1 MTGDNRGRLLDH
13 HRVIGRVLVGV
24 RPHLT
29 IYFSQ
34 GLMPHIFLLAFLALL
49 WLLPAGKVKASSC
62 PQSAPCDQGVAYSG
76 AWDAARSYAIA
87 ASTPSS
93 PFVACEPKHN
103 LPTSQGIGGNYV
115 ALVCNSAGYA
125 VGGPSDGQ
133 FFYGSS
139 CFSRPDGQPGMI
151 NGSLTSTGVCN
162 NGCKMKANLD
172 PSTDFTLT
180 DKANNNA
187 IIIKRGTWVATGETC
202 HDEPAQPPEKPEY
215 CHTVQGGY
223 TVCKSKDQTC
233 VVTPSGFRTCAS
245 DAGNI
250 SGQVATNNQR
260 TEAAGISAPN
270 TSANGPSNRPGENWS
285 QTGGQS
291 ITNNISNV
299 VTNISNYS
307 NSGTP
312 NGNQPVKG
320 DGSAAGG
327 NTDTGTGGSN
337 GTGSGSGDGSGD
349 GNGKDYGSVT
359 GGGSCDAGFACT
371 GGDPV
376 LCSIA
381 QQQFTAR
388 CESESR
394 FGGNASDF
402 PGSGSGDGDD
412 PEQEDVHK
420 SHTFGLGMLDSSGF
434 LGGGSCP
441 DFGSVQVM
449 GVSVDLDADGRFC
462 QIVGVA
468 RACILL
474 FGAFIA
480 ISIVVGR
487 SEPA

>member
-13 HRVIGRVLVGV
+13 HRVIGRVLVSVRTHLTMDLVQRLIFFLLFAALLYSFNSKAADAVDMTCSYSASVTKSYCADQGLAYSAAQAVAQDVKNTYYSTDYRFCPAVSAYSLGYEAGV
-24 RPHLT
+24 RPCNGVGSISDVRYRL
-29 IYFSQ
+29 YQ
-34 GLMPHIFLLAFLALL
+34 
-49 WLLPAGKVKASSC
+49 ASC
-62 PQSAPCDQGVAYSG
+62 
-76 AWDAARSYAIA
+76 
-87 ASTPSS
+87 
-93 PFVACEPKHN
+93 
-103 LPTSQGIGGNYV
+103 L
-115 ALVCNSAGYA
+115 
-125 VGGPSDGQ
+125 
-133 FFYGSS
+133 
-139 CFSRPDGQPGMI
+139 SRPDGQPGMI

-162 NGCKMKANLD
+162 NGCKMKPNLD
-172 PSTDFTLT
+172 PGTDFTLT

-270 TSANGPSNRPGENWS
+270 TPANGPSNRPGENWS

-381 QQQFTAR
+381 QQQFNAR

-402 PGSGSGDGDD
+402 PGNSGGDGDD
-412 PEQEDVHK
+412 PTQDDVHK

-474 FGAFIA
+474 LGAFIA

>member
-1 MTGDNRGRLLDH
+1 MCG
-13 HRVIGRVLVGV
+13 
-24 RPHLT
+24 
-29 IYFSQ
+29 
-34 GLMPHIFLLAFLALL
+34 
-49 WLLPAGKVKASSC
+49 
-62 PQSAPCDQGVAYSG
+62 
-76 AWDAARSYAIA
+76 ARS
-87 ASTPSS
+87 
-93 PFVACEPKHN
+93 
-103 LPTSQGIGGNYV
+103 
-115 ALVCNSAGYA
+115 
-125 VGGPSDGQ
+125 
-133 FFYGSS
+133 GSS
-139 CFSRPDGQPGMI
+139 IDSFGRRVRYYDLSNTCLKRPDGNPGMV
-151 NGSLTSTGVCN
+151 NGQLTSTGVCN

-172 PSTDFTLT
+172 PGTDFTLT

-187 IIIKRGTWVATGETC
+187 ILIKRGTWVAAGGVC
-202 HDEPAQPPEKPEY
+202 SSEPPQPPEKPEY
-215 CHTVQGGY
+215 CHAVQGGY

-245 DAGNI
+245 DVGNI
-250 SGQVATNNQR
+250 TGQVATNNQR

-270 TSANGPSNRPGENWS
+270 TPANGPSNRPGENWS

-291 ITNNISNV
+291 ITNNITNST
-299 VTNISNYS
+299 TNINNYS
-307 NSGTP
+307 NTGTP
-312 NGNQPVKG
+312 NGNHPVKG

-327 NTDTGTGGSN
+327 NKDTGTGGSN
-337 GTGSGSGDGSGD
+337 GSGSGDGSGEGD

-381 QQQFTAR
+381 QQQFNAR

-402 PGSGSGDGDD
+402 PGNSGGDGDD
-412 PEQEDVHK
+412 PTQEDVHK
-420 SHTFGLGMLDSSGF
+420 SHTFGLGMLDNSGF

-468 RACILL
+468 RACLLL

>member
-1 MTGDNRGRLLDH
+1 MFRAQLL
-13 HRVIGRVLVGV
+13 IL
-24 RPHLT
+24 L
-29 IYFSQ
+29 
-34 GLMPHIFLLAFLALL
+34 FLLFFHVSAFAETC
-49 WLLPAGKVKASSC
+49 PMNGSC
-62 PQSAPCDQGVAYSG
+62 DKGTAYS
-76 AWDAARSYAIA
+76 AARARSFANAKEWIDDFGGQVYYEGG
-87 ASTPSS
+87 
-93 PFVACEPKHN
+93 EPKLIADDGHSGYYKCVIYN
-103 LPTSQGIGGNYV
+103 KSHEIV
-115 ALVCNSAGYA
+115 ADCSNDIYYY
-125 VGGPSDGQ
+125 
-133 FFYGSS
+133 FTGS
-139 CFSRPDGQPGMI
+139 CLSRPDGQPGMI
-151 NGSLTSTGVCN
+151 NGTLTSSGVCN

-172 PSTDFTLT
+172 PGTDFTLT
-180 DKANNNA
+180 DKANSNA
-187 IIIKRGTWVATGETC
+187 ILIKRGTWVSTGDTC
-202 HDEPAQPPEKPEY
+202 HDEPAQPPDKPEY

-245 DAGNI
+245 DVGNI
-250 SGQVATNNQR
+250 TGQIATNNQR

-270 TSANGPSNRPGENWS
+270 TPANGPSNRPGENWS

-291 ITNNISNV
+291 ITNNITNST
-299 VTNISNYS
+299 TNINNYS
-307 NSGTP
+307 NTGTP

-327 NTDTGTGGSN
+327 NKDTGTGGSN
-337 GTGSGSGDGSGD
+337 GSGSGDGSGEGD

-381 QQQFTAR
+381 QQQFNAR

-402 PGSGSGDGDD
+402 PGNSGGNGDD
-412 PEQEDVHK
+412 PTQEDVHK
-420 SHTFGLGMLDSSGF
+420 SHTFGLGMLDNSGF

-468 RACILL
+468 RACLLL

>member
-13 HRVIGRVLVGV
+13 HRVTGRVLARVQQV
-24 RPHLT
+24 VT
-29 IYFSQ
+29 ISRILLFVLISFSGNAFSGIIGHTAEGYPIYSDQGDAVSACNSSLNSARSADKPYAFPYSCTQVFTYGYDPGTKLNLLYYRCRINLSSGWSCSSQ
-34 GLMPHIFLLAFLALL
+34 G
-49 WLLPAGKVKASSC
+49 
-62 PQSAPCDQGVAYSG
+62 
-76 AWDAARSYAIA
+76 
-87 ASTPSS
+87 
-93 PFVACEPKHN
+93 E
-103 LPTSQGIGGNYV
+103 
-115 ALVCNSAGYA
+115 
-125 VGGPSDGQ
+125 
-133 FFYGSS
+133 FFTYPVGSS
-139 CFSRPDGQPGMI
+139 CSSRLDGQPGMI
-151 NGSLTSTGVCN
+151 NGTLTSSGVCN

-172 PSTDFTLT
+172 PGTDFTLT
-180 DKANNNA
+180 DKANSNA

-260 TEAAGISAPN
+260 TEAVGISAPN
-270 TSANGPSNRPGENWS
+270 TPANGPSNRPGENWS

-299 VTNISNYS
+299 VTNINNYS

-327 NTDTGTGGSN
+327 NVDTGTGGSN
-337 GTGSGSGDGSGD
+337 GTGSGSGNGSGD

-468 RACILL
+468 RACQRQWKL
-474 FGAFIA
+474 
-480 ISIVVGR
+480 R
-487 SEPA
+487 